1 METKLHDRIE
11 ALKNALSKGLYEKDE
26 VMRLSLL
33 TAIAGESIF
42 FLGAPGCAK
51 SMCARRITNAFKKD
65 ENKGDKGV
73 KYFEVLLN
81 QFSTPEDV
89 FGNISLKALN
99 GELEGGKEEY
109 RRLTENMLPEAD
121 IAFLDEIWKA
131 SPAILN
137 TLLTIINERTFK
149 NGSKIEKVPLK
160 ALLAASNE
168 LPAKD
173 RGLEALY
180 DRFIMRLC
188 IGFIQSEDNFF
199 QMIESHSSA
208 EVEISEEIKKL
219 QISNSELET
228 WKKEIEKVSLSEEA
242 RAVISA
248 IRKELTKRNEALTEE
263 EKDSGEAFEVGDR
276 RWEKIAHIL
285 QTSAFLNDRKEV
297 DLMDCQLIEYC
308 IWSTEKQQKKVREI
322 VETCIQQ
329 HGLDCDTSIEEI
341 NEQIEDFEKTV
352 DETWFKEVKKPA
364 TEKIVIVDGQKCYEC
379 IREGTQETWYVTVE
393 KGKHNPYSNCHDLYN
408 SNKDHTTS
416 YNFYKNEDN
425 IRCYYDFEIKKNP
438 PKTHLEQI
446 EFEDITQETK
456 QKVFDNAHY
465 KPIKEAISSEIKRL
479 KEKKEKDA
487 VPFKANLFANQDY
500 NKSLSSK
507 TDEAIR
513 KLEDAEIDLE
523 KQHNR
528 YFNSELDTYL
538 YEGDVILKNGLIY
551 SKDEIAK
558 MSEEEK
564 KDVIAVVCISKDK
577 TYALG
582 INENVMTWNDMKDYA
597 SNYGKNL
604 PKDYSKD
611 WKVSNK
617 EELNEIWKNIDTI
630 NASLKAIGCTILSP
644 QEYWSSTK
652 NGDVAAFY
660 QMFDDKGVQDHTTK
674 DHKYAV
680 RLIREWDK

>member
-51 SMCARRITNAFKKD
+51 SMCARRITNAFKK
-65 ENKGDKGV
+65 EGNEGV

-248 IRKELTKRNEALTEE
+248 IRKELTKRNEALSEE

-329 HGLDCDTSIEEI
+329 HGLDCDTAIDEI
-341 NEQIEDFEKTV
+341 NEQIEEFEKTV

-364 TEKIVIVDGQKCYEC
+364 TEKIVTIDGQQCYEC
-379 IREGTQETWYVTVE
+379 IRIGTQETWYVTVE
-393 KGKHNPYSNCHDLYN
+393 KGKRNSYSYYHDVYRSDKSYYTN
-408 SNKDHTTS
+408 SNFGKNGDDIS
-416 YNFYKNEDN
+416 CYYNFK
-425 IRCYYDFEIKKNP
+425 ITKNP
-438 PKTHLEQI
+438 PKTHVEQI
-446 EFEDITQETK
+446 KFEDITQETK

-465 KPIKEAISSEIKRL
+465 KPIIEIISSEIKRL

-500 NKSLSSK
+500 NKSLSAK

-528 YFNSELDTYL
+528 YFKASLDASL
-538 YEGDVILKNGLIY
+538 HEGDVILKNGLICTK
-551 SKDEIAK
+551 SEIK
-558 MSEEEK
+558 KISEEEK

-604 PKDYSKD
+604 PKEYSKD
-611 WKVSNK
+611 WKVPNK
-617 EELNEIWKNIDTI
+617 EELNEIWKNIGTV

-660 QMFDDKGVQDHTTK
+660 QMFDDKGIQDHTTK